1 MYAVMNNKVAS
12 PPIMDPALFK
22 AVSSHWPS
30 GVAVITAASAD
41 GGLYGLT
48 MSAVMSLSIDPMQFL
63 ISVDKK
69 STTLPV
75 IKSSER
81 FCINFLNK
89 SQGEIGMQLASKAS
103 DKFANVKHRISSW
116 GPPTIDGAIACI
128 TCAVNVVHSGGD
140 HEIVVGDV
148 LDIEHHGGEPL
159 VHFMRAFHTVTAA

>member
-1 MYAVMNNKVAS
+1 MYAAMRNDIIS
-12 PPIMDPALFK
+12 PSTPDPALFK

-30 GVAVITAASAD
+30 GVAVITAASTE

-48 MSAVMSLSIDPMQFL
+48 MSAVMSLSIEPMQFL
-63 ISVDKK
+63 ISIDRK

-75 IKSSER
+75 IKESRR

-89 SQGEIGMQLASKAS
+89 DQGELGMQLASKAV
-103 DKFANVKHRISSW
+103 DKFANVQHRISAW
-116 GPPTIDGAIACI
+116 GPPTLEGAIACI
-128 TCAVNVVHSGGD
+128 TCAVHVIHPGGD

-159 VHFMRAFHTVTAA
+159 VHFKRAFHTVMAS